1 MFVKVKGAIGRK
13 ELQTAMVAP
22 FVINLSMTG
31 KYSSMLL
38 ATHSLPDFEK
48 GRKPLLMRLQKRG
61 HLSEGK
67 VRLLHEQND
76 LSEPYFFPGRFNR
89 WQGHRLNACAKTTTG
104 VR

>member
-1 MFVKVKGAIGRK
+1 MFVKVKGAIGSK

-48 GRKPLLMRLQKRG
+48 GRNPLLGSFQKRG
-61 HLSEGK
+61 PFKQRKSAAATRTK
-67 VRLLHEQND
+67 
-76 LSEPYFFPGRFNR
+76 RFE
-89 WQGHRLNACAKTTTG
+89 
-104 VR
+104 